1 MYTAVASRCRQM
13 IFPCFGSGEKCHVEL
28 ALLGQGCTV
37 SGRVCWE
44 VFWEIYTLEVKAF
57 YFYFNETLHLLSPDL
72 QKQTLSLGKEAAAT
86 PCDQRNFTALITVS
100 NSVPFPKFLPL
111 TSQLQALSCM
121 QIPPKQNGEY
131 CRFWNGPESVLDNL
145 TFFLVFY
152 SWLQFLPFNQAVDER
167 KNEQDG

>member
-1 MYTAVASRCRQM
+1 MYTAVASKCRQM
-13 IFPCFGSGEKCHVEL
+13 EFPCFGSGDKCHVEL

-44 VFWEIYTLEVKAF
+44 VFWEIYTLEVKSIHGP
-57 YFYFNETLHLLSPDL
+57 LHLLSPDL
-72 QKQTLSLGKEAAAT
+72 QKQALSSGKEAKAT

-100 NSVPFPKFLPL
+100 NSVPFPKFLTL
-111 TSQLQALSCM
+111 TSQFQALSCM
-121 QIPPKQNGEY
+121 QILPKQNGEY
-131 CRFWNGPESVLDNL
+131 LRFWNGPGSVLYNL

-152 SWLQFLPFNQAVDER
+152 SWLQFLPFSQGVDER